1 MSIIF
6 VNWCKVVDKL
16 PSTCYNIK
24 YQRYLYITKEGGCEV
39 DIRRYDIVQA
49 DLGQVIGSEQGGI
62 RPVLI
67 IQNDVGNIYSCTTII
82 MPLSSK
88 LKSLNQPTHTLIKRS
103 IDTGLKTDSVLLG
116 EQMRVISSQR
126 IIKKIGTVTDETE
139 REEIRRVY
147 QANFGE

>member
-1 MSIIF
+1 M
-6 VNWCKVVDKL
+6 
-16 PSTCYNIK
+16 
-24 YQRYLYITKEGGCEV
+24 

-49 DLGQVIGSEQGGI
+49 DLGQVVGSEQGGI

-67 IQNDVGNIYSCTTII
+67 IQNDVGNIHSCTTII

-103 IDTGLKTDSVLLG
+103 FDTGLKTDSVLLG

-126 IIKKIGTVTDETE
+126 IIKKIGTVTDELE
-139 REEIRRVY
+139 RMEIRRVY

>member
-1 MSIIF
+1 M
-6 VNWCKVVDKL
+6 
-16 PSTCYNIK
+16 
-24 YQRYLYITKEGGCEV
+24 

-49 DLGQVIGSEQGGI
+49 DLGQVVGSEQGGI

-67 IQNDVGNIYSCTTII
+67 IQNDIGNKFSNTTIVI
-82 MPLSSK
+82 PLSSK

-103 IDTGLKTDSVLLG
+103 VDTGLKTDSILLG

-126 IIKKIGTVTDETE
+126 IIKKIGTVTDKLE
-139 REEIRRVY
+139 RMEVRRVY

>member
-1 MSIIF
+1 M
-6 VNWCKVVDKL
+6 
-16 PSTCYNIK
+16 
-24 YQRYLYITKEGGCEV
+24 

-49 DLGQVIGSEQGGI
+49 DLGQVVGSEQGGI

-67 IQNDVGNIYSCTTII
+67 IQNNTGNMFSNTTII

-103 IDTGLKTDSVLLG
+103 VDTGLKTNSVLLG

-126 IIKKIGTVTDETE
+126 IIKKIGTVTDELE
-139 REEIRRVY
+139 RKEIRRVY

>member
-1 MSIIF
+1 M
-6 VNWCKVVDKL
+6 
-16 PSTCYNIK
+16 
-24 YQRYLYITKEGGCEV
+24 

-49 DLGQVIGSEQGGI
+49 DLGQVVGSEQGGI

-67 IQNDVGNIYSCTTII
+67 VQNDTGNIFSSCTII

-116 EQMRVISSQR
+116 EQMRVISNQR
-126 IIKKIGTVTDETE
+126 IIKKIGTVTDKLEQM
-139 REEIRRVY
+139 EIRRVY

>member
-1 MSIIF
+1 M
-6 VNWCKVVDKL
+6 
-16 PSTCYNIK
+16 
-24 YQRYLYITKEGGCEV
+24 

-67 IQNDVGNIYSCTTII
+67 IQNDVGNIFSCTTII

-88 LKSLNQPTHTLIKRS
+88 IKSLKQPTHTLIKRS

-116 EQMRVISSQR
+116 EQMRVISNQR
-126 IIKKIGTVTDETE
+126 IIKKIGTVTDELE
-139 REEIRRVY
+139 KKEIRRVY